1 MLEDGHRTNS
11 TWVSQSGLDESKQ
24 IRKKKKQQQQNSK
37 HKNRKQK
44 FASKLGG

>member
-24 IRKKKKQQQQNSK
+24 IRKKKKQQQNSK